1 MAFVLTVVP
10 EVLLVMTAAT
20 VFAFLRGD
28 TGGDRASALVVRFVV
43 VVEVAGAGPRLS
55 KLLQTNKFLG
65 KFWRVEDQ
73 AQFCREQYNNNNNNI
88 R

>member
-55 KLLQTNKFLG
+55 KLLQTKM
-65 KFWRVEDQ
+65 
-73 AQFCREQYNNNNNNI
+73 FCTAGLCEI
-88 R
+88 DIIIIIICD